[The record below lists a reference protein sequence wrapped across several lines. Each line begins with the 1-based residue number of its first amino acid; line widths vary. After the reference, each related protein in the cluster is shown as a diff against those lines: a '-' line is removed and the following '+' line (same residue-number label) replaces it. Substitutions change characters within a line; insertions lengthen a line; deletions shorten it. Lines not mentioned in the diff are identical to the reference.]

1 MSNVETQALEAIFP
15 APVGHTAL
23 AYWIPISMRERVVAA
38 YRAAGIPIRIR
49 YRGPRAVSIGRI
61 MTRPDGSTYRRSK
74 VRAYQDCLM
83 TDAEYFSVYKR

>member
-1 MSNVETQALEAIFP
+1 MSNIETQALESLFP
-15 APVGHTAL
+15 APDGHRAL

-61 MTRPDGSTYRRSK
+61 MTRPDGSTYRRCRI
-74 VRAYQDCLM
+74 RAYQDCLAA
-83 TDAEYFSVYKR
+83 DAEYFSVYRR